1 LRGDVDT
8 SQNRVRY
15 QRLGDD
21 LVAEEE
27 ALDDTVVGID
37 DAGWAVATP
46 AQGWDVQDQIAH
58 LAVSED
64 LATLAAS
71 DSLAFRVEL
80 TRLLSSPEGP
90 ELEHIHRTRRMTPSE
105 VIGWWRT
112 ARSSTVAALRTHD
125 PADRLPWAGPDM
137 SAMSFAS
144 ARLME
149 TWAHGQDIV
158 DALGVER
165 IPTDRLF
172 HVALLG
178 IRTRHFSYVNRGLP
192 FPAEGVRV
200 ELLSPSGRRWVW
212 GDAGAVDRVTG
223 PALDFCLVVTQRR
236 AVDGTNLD
244 VSGDSAIEWMAIAQT
259 FAGPP
264 TNFRTAREL

>member
-1 LRGDVDT
+1 VGTDQD
-8 SQNRVRY
+8 RVRY
-15 QRLGDD
+15 QRLVDD

-27 ALDDTVVGID
+27 ALDDIVDGID

-46 AQGWDVQDQIAH
+46 AHGWDVHDQIAH
-58 LAVSED
+58 LAASED

-71 DSLAFRVEL
+71 DSLAFGVEL
-80 TRLLSSPEGP
+80 TRLLSSPKGP
-90 ELEHIHRTRRMTPSE
+90 ELEQLQRTRGMTPGE
-105 VIGWWRT
+105 VFGWWRT
-112 ARSSTVAALRTHD
+112 VRSRTVAALRTHD

-158 DALGVER
+158 DALGIER
-165 IPTDRLF
+165 IPTDRLV
-172 HVALLG
+172 HIAQLG
-178 IRTRHFSYVNRGLP
+178 IRTHRFSYVNRGLP
-192 FPAEGVRV
+192 FPAEEVRV
-200 ELLSPSGRRWVW
+200 ELLSPSGHRWVW

-236 AVDGTNLD
+236 AVGDTNLD
-244 VSGDSAIEWMAIAQT
+244 VNGDAAIEWMAIAQT

-264 TNFRTAREL
+264 TNSRRALEL